1 MIVTLGAPIGLQ
13 QPVSNIAGCA
23 HAPIRDR
30 CKLSPAGQGG
40 GLSCLSLGQ
49 MQLVSAFRKA
59 GRLAWRIAA
68 KGKQLL
74 LPSKDYV
81 VYRGSVLPR
90 PESRLNA
97 ADQRDDACFLDS
109 SIKEAARVV
118 TKLGCTQQ
126 HFLVDIGCGQGR
138 LPIGLVRELGSV
150 RYLGLD
156 VSKGCIEW
164 CRTHIEKR
172 YPSYKFQH
180 IDVVNARYNP
190 SGKPLAPDFRLPV
203 SDGAVEIVY
212 MWGLVTNMEP
222 EHLAA
227 YANETARMLRRGG
240 KVFLTAN
247 VEDNVPEVSINP
259 ENYTAFAC
267 QGPLHIVR
275 YERQYFRNVFQR
287 AGLELTDFVYHG
299 SGNCQS
305 DLYFI
310 K

>member
-1 MIVTLGAPIGLQ
+1 MQ
-13 QPVSNIAGCA
+13 Q
-23 HAPIRDR
+23 
-30 CKLSPAGQGG
+30 
-40 GLSCLSLGQ
+40 
-49 MQLVSAFRKA
+49 VSALRKA
-59 GRLAWRIAA
+59 GRWAWRIAA
-68 KGKQLL
+68 RGKHLL
-74 LPSKDYV
+74 FESKDYV
-81 VYRGSVLPR
+81 VHRGSILPP
-90 PESRLNA
+90 PEGRLNGP
-97 ADQRDDACFLDS
+97 DQQDNEFFLDS

-156 VSKGCIEW
+156 VSERCIDW
-164 CRTHIEKR
+164 CRAHIEKR
-172 YPSYKFQH
+172 YPSYRFQH

-190 SGKPLAPDFRLPV
+190 SGRALAPDFRLPV
-203 SDGAVEIVY
+203 ADGAADIVY
-212 MWGLVTNMEP
+212 MWGVVTNMEP

-227 YANETARMLRRGG
+227 YAEETARILRRGG
-240 KVFLTAN
+240 RFFLTAN
-247 VEDNVPEVSINP
+247 VEDNVPDVSINP
-259 ENYTAFAC
+259 VDYTAFAC

-275 YERQYFRNVFQR
+275 YDREYFLNVFQR